1 MVNRLPGLTPDRL
14 DPEQRELYDAI
25 ARGPRSRGPQHFP
38 LVDADGA
45 LLGPFNAML
54 LAPGLGAA
62 LQEVGAAIRFHG
74 TLDARARELAILV
87 VASRWD
93 SAFERSSHEA
103 VGLATGLTDA
113 ELAAVR
119 GRDDTAF
126 SGAEG
131 IVVRVARQ
139 LADGDLDDEL
149 WDEASSALG
158 APQIYELTVLVGY
171 YATLA
176 LQLRAF
182 RVES

>member
-103 VGLATGLTDA
+103 VGLATDSRTPNWPPCG
-113 ELAAVR
+113 
-119 GRDDTAF
+119 
-126 SGAEG
+126 GATTPPS
-131 IVVRVARQ
+131 RARR
-139 LADGDLDDEL
+139 
-149 WDEASSALG
+149 ASSYGSRVSSPTATSMMNSG
-158 APQIYELTVLVGY
+158 TKPRARSAP
-171 YATLA
+171 
-176 LQLRAF
+176 LR
-182 RVES
+182 STS